1 MPSSSGLRSN
11 HQTSPSQGA
20 FSHGFIFQ
28 KSPFQRNGSAVP
40 LRVIIHP
47 QRKGLRKRGREQQ
60 AEKQGHPSTGCLF
73 PDVRLLVSS
82 DFFGLVLPP
91 QTSADLTGVKGEAK
105 GSYFESGDGKSE
117 ETAYVI
123 AKPKQLYYFNWLQ
136 DVGKFNEDSDKD
148 GVIDTVYF
156 KLDDSLQ
163 ESGLDMTG
171 LTLPPAG
178 TSDYPF
184 VGHFNGNGVT
194 INNLTISNTWDELGE
209 HKPNGAIQNGV
220 ILKGAEIV
228 GFFGIV
234 GEYVK
239 TPSSLTTKDVT
250 DKDGTV
256 HTISVNDGSLK
267 YNVKSVSGDTTTY
280 INSINDLYFE
290 NLTVK
295 SSASQVL
302 AGFIAGYANGQI
314 DNCGIHAGQF
324 YFANGATSLSDGTL
338 SETSISKYTLIGDY
352 TKNLNWENQ
361 AGGDDSSD
369 GGAGNEWGASI
380 SMETINRRINYMVTS
395 YTKYEKSGTV
405 TRFTQSSRL
414 RLYAR
419 YGQTGEWYW
428 DDKTATFNGYA
439 NLADGS
445 ILPLT
450 IDTTKAFSTEGVVDK
465 EKTYTSPSGSYTF
478 HFTDFYDSDSN
489 TEAGITSNS
498 NSGYFIGGGNM
509 DSSGN
514 IDSPSKDGYEGGY
527 VYTRRQLVSSAMS
540 GAGQSGTYNPGST
553 IFRYIDTTAS
563 SPSEQQIDLT
573 KDSEGTITATTPSF
587 QKATTV
593 INQFNKSENGK
604 RWAHGL
610 RFFGTKD
617 FGSESRRLSGQTAK
631 LLGKTYS
638 NYEFVKSGL
647 NFTAKNRG
655 YITTIMSTALS
666 AKVMFELY
674 KVERDGCT
682 STSNCS
688 DSHTISSSGLTQ
700 INTIYKYTN
709 SSGKEAYEYNEN
721 THNGTL
727 AFDFSKV
734 NSAMATDNAL
744 YYFEIPIEAGDYVL
758 GKNGAGSSNNTAF
771 ILYLDIGANGS
782 EDSGQQ
788 GDTEIKDT
796 NIDFVY
802 KENDALA
809 KITDDGY
816 TPSGALFSITGPTT
830 STKIISFERKSKQNK
845 DVSETETYIGVA
857 YVNLSGATIGHLGN
871 GKYTDQTSEEEGTS

>member
-1 MPSSSGLRSN
+1 M
-11 HQTSPSQGA
+11 
-20 FSHGFIFQ
+20 
-28 KSPFQRNGSAVP
+28 
-40 LRVIIHP
+40 
-47 QRKGLRKRGREQQ
+47 
-60 AEKQGHPSTGCLF
+60 
-73 PDVRLLVSS
+73 
-82 DFFGLVLPP
+82 
-91 QTSADLTGVKGEAK
+91 KGEAK

-194 INNLTISNTWDELGE
+194 INNLTISNAWDELGE
-209 HKPNGAIQNGV
+209 HKPNGASQDGA

-250 DKDGTV
+250 DEDGTA

-267 YNVKSVSGDTTTY
+267 YNVKSVSGDATTY

-352 TKNLNWENQ
+352 TTNLVWKDRPTGDDDSG
-361 AGGDDSSD
+361 GGDATNWGSSID
-369 GGAGNEWGASI
+369 
-380 SMETINRRINYMVTS
+380 MMTLNRRMNYISAVSTFSINVGSRYNVDNSTYGYGGITSSSNEMYWKNTGTTYWYVKDGTFLPLSIDTATAFAGDEVTVTPTGIDTS
-395 YTKYEKSGTV
+395 YHTTSYYQNHTSEFNLISSNNSGYLVGRTNGSYADIRTRLQTLSSGLANSAVNSTYDGNIKVYTVDTTSGTSTV
-405 TRFTQSSRL
+405 DLYQKSRGSVTTNNCETYGYTRFDNVISNFDS
-414 RLYAR
+414 
-419 YGQTGEWYW
+419 
-428 DDKTATFNGYA
+428 FMNGY
-439 NLADGS
+439 
-445 ILPLT
+445 
-450 IDTTKAFSTEGVVDK
+450 KVVHGFHMVKVDV
-465 EKTYTSPSGSYTF
+465 TSPS
-478 HFTDFYDSDSN
+478 
-489 TEAGITSNS
+489 EWA
-498 NSGYFIGGGNM
+498 
-509 DSSGN
+509 
-514 IDSPSKDGYEGGY
+514 
-527 VYTRRQLVSSAMS
+527 
-540 GAGQSGTYNPGST
+540 
-553 IFRYIDTTAS
+553 
-563 SPSEQQIDLT
+563 
-573 KDSEGTITATTPSF
+573 
-587 QKATTV
+587 KAPFD
-593 INQFNKSENGK
+593 IKI
-604 RWAHGL
+604 
-610 RFFGTKD
+610 
-617 FGSESRRLSGQTAK
+617 
-631 LLGKTYS
+631 LGKTYS
-638 NYEFVKSGL
+638 YANDNYQFIKGCL
-647 NFTAKNRG
+647 NFTVAKKG
-655 YITTIMSTALS
+655 YITTMIDSCYGQSGNNT
-666 AKVMFELY
+666 MFDLFSI
-674 KVERDGCT
+674 ER
-682 STSNCS
+682 NS
-688 DSHTISSSGLTQ
+688 DHSIKSVTKIDTIYTDSKGNAVYNPTDTSGL
-700 INTIYKYTN
+700 
-709 SSGKEAYEYNEN
+709 
-721 THNGTL
+721 TL
-727 AFDFSKV
+727 AFDFAKV
-734 NSAMATDNAL
+734 TGSNVFGSSNINKA
-744 YYFEIPIEAGDYVL
+744 YYFELPVSAGDYAI
-758 GKNGAGSSNNTAF
+758 GKTAD
-771 ILYLDIGANGS
+771 IYMSYLMYLDIGANGND
-782 EDSGQQ
+782 DSG
-788 GDTEIKDT
+788 GSSDTEIKDT

-809 KITDDGY
+809 KITDTGY

-871 GKYTDQTSEEEGTS
+871 GKYTDQTSEEEGAS